1 MIRVSAEVVVQG
13 EVTRVELD
21 AAVATLRLDRPPV
34 NALNLAMQR
43 EILAAAE
50 WIAGSDRVRAVVI
63 YGGERMFAAGADIKE
78 MAAMTYQD
86 MAEGSK
92 LLQRSFQAVAAI
104 AQPVIAAVTGYA
116 LGGGCELA
124 LCADLRIA
132 GQRAKLG
139 QPEVLLGVI
148 PGLGGSQ
155 RLPRLIGP
163 SRAKDLIL
171 TGRYVSADEALSL
184 GLVNRVVDDAAVYDE
199 AAALAA
205 QLAAGAP
212 LALAAAKR
220 AVDHGLEVDVITGC
234 EIERLEFA
242 GLFATDDR
250 AAGMESFL
258 ADGPGKATFTGR

>member
-1 MIRVSAEVVVQG
+1 MIEVAGEVVVTG
-13 EVTRVELD
+13 ELTRVELD
-21 AAVATLRLDRPPV
+21 AGVATLWLDRPPV

-50 WIAGSDRVRAVVI
+50 WIAGSEQVRAVVL
-63 YGGERMFAAGADIKE
+63 YGGPKMFAAGADIKE
-78 MAAMTYQD
+78 MAAMSYQD

-104 AQPVIAAVTGYA
+104 PQPVIAAVTGYA

-132 GQRAKLG
+132 GERAKLG

-171 TGRYVSADEALSL
+171 TGRFVGAEEALSL
-184 GLVNRVVDDAAVYDE
+184 GMVNRVVADDAVYAE
-199 AAALAA
+199 ALALAA
-205 QLAAGAP
+205 QLAGGAP

-220 AVDHGLEVDVITGC
+220 AIDNGLQADVITGC

-250 AAGMESFL
+250 TIGMASFL

>member
-1 MIRVSAEVVVQG
+1 MIEVAGEVVVTG
-13 EVTRVELD
+13 ELTRVELD
-21 AAVATLRLDRPPV
+21 AGVATLWLDRPPV

-50 WIAGSDRVRAVVI
+50 WIAGSEQVRAVVL
-63 YGGERMFAAGADIKE
+63 YGGPKMFAAGADIKE
-78 MAAMTYQD
+78 MAAMSYQD
-86 MAEGSK
+86 MA
-92 LLQRSFQAVAAI
+92 AAI
-104 AQPVIAAVTGYA
+104 PQPVIAAVTGYA

-132 GQRAKLG
+132 GERAKLG

-171 TGRYVSADEALSL
+171 TGRFVGAEEALSL
-184 GLVNRVVDDAAVYDE
+184 GMVNRVVADDAVYAE
-199 AAALAA
+199 ALALAA
-205 QLAAGAP
+205 QLAGGAP

-220 AVDHGLEVDVITGC
+220 AIDNGLQADVITGC

-250 AAGMESFL
+250 TIGMASFL

>member
-50 WIAGSDRVRAVVI
+50 WIAASDRVRAVVI

>member
-1 MIRVSAEVVVQG
+1 MSAEVVVSG
-13 EVTRVELD
+13 ALTRVELED
-21 AAVATLRLDRPPV
+21 GVATLRLDRPPV
-34 NALNLAMQR
+34 NALNLEMQR
-43 EILAAAE
+43 EILAAAR
-50 WIAGSDRVRAVVI
+50 WIAGSRDVRAVVV

-78 MAAMTYQD
+78 MAAMSYQE
-86 MAEGSK
+86 MAAASH
-92 LLQRSFQAVAAI
+92 LLQESFQAVAGIPA
-104 AQPVIAAVTGYA
+104 PVIAAVTGYA

-124 LCADLRIA
+124 LCADLRVA
-132 GQRAKLG
+132 GTKASLG

-171 TGRYVSADEALSL
+171 TGRYVGADEALSI
-184 GLVNRVVDDAAVYDE
+184 GLVDRVVDDAGVYD
-199 AAALAA
+199 AALELARGF
-205 QLAAGAP
+205 AAGAP

-220 AVDHGLEVDVITGC
+220 AVNAGLEVDVATGC

-250 AAGMESFL
+250 RIGMESFL
-258 ADGPGKATFTGR
+258 ANGAGRATFTGR

>member
-1 MIRVSAEVVVQG
+1 M
-13 EVTRVELD
+13 
-21 AAVATLRLDRPPV
+21 
-34 NALNLAMQR
+34 
-43 EILAAAE
+43 
-50 WIAGSDRVRAVVI
+50 
-63 YGGERMFAAGADIKE
+63 
-78 MAAMTYQD
+78 
-86 MAEGSK
+86 
-92 LLQRSFQAVAAI
+92 
-104 AQPVIAAVTGYA
+104 IAAVTGYA

-132 GQRAKLG
+132 GERAKLG

-171 TGRYVSADEALSL
+171 TGRFVGAEEALSL
-184 GLVNRVVDDAAVYDE
+184 GMVNRVVADDAVYAE
-199 AAALAA
+199 ALALAA
-205 QLAAGAP
+205 QLAGGAP

-220 AVDHGLEVDVITGC
+220 AIDNGLQADVITGC

-250 AAGMESFL
+250 TIGMASFL

>member
-1 MIRVSAEVVVQG
+1 M
-13 EVTRVELD
+13 
-21 AAVATLRLDRPPV
+21 
-34 NALNLAMQR
+34 
-43 EILAAAE
+43 
-50 WIAGSDRVRAVVI
+50 
-63 YGGERMFAAGADIKE
+63 
-78 MAAMTYQD
+78 
-86 MAEGSK
+86 
-92 LLQRSFQAVAAI
+92 
-104 AQPVIAAVTGYA
+104 
-116 LGGGCELA
+116 
-124 LCADLRIA
+124 
-132 GQRAKLG
+132 
-139 QPEVLLGVI
+139 I

-220 AVDHGLEVDVITGC
+220 AVDHGLEVDVISGC

-250 AAGMESFL
+250 TVGMESFL
-258 ADGPGKATFTGR
+258 ADGPGKATFSGR